1 MGGDCD
7 TVGAIAG
14 QIAGAIYG
22 VNTEMLE
29 LYSEMP
35 DFKEKRFEAFLVAKK
50 LINKAKPIETDG
62 WCLGFNW
69 LRIAC
74 EKFRRWRYWF
84 GKGEDA
90 Y

>member
-14 QIAGAIYG
+14 QITGAIYG

-29 LYSEMP
+29 LYSGMP

-50 LINKAKPIETDG
+50 LINKGKSLEIDG
-62 WCLGFNW
+62 CWNW
-69 LRIAC
+69 FLKGL
-74 EKFRRWRYWF
+74 EKIRRWVYWRSDS
-84 GKGEDA
+84 EEA

>member
-35 DFKEKRFEAFLVAKK
+35 DFKEKRYEAFLVAKK
-50 LINKAKPIETDG
+50 LINQAKPIEKDG
-62 WCLGFNW
+62 WWPFNC
-69 LRIAC
+69 LRIGW
-74 EKFRRWRYWF
+74 ENIRRWWYWF
-84 GKGEDA
+84 GKSEDA